1 MSDGPA
7 PVPRVRFAPAPTGSL
22 HVGSVRTALFNWLFA
37 RHTGG
42 DLLLRI
48 EDTDRER
55 SRVEHTTAI
64 TDTLRWLGLGW
75 DEGPYHQ
82 GERFDLYAAAVDQLV
97 ADGWAYESW
106 LTDAELTAERE
117 AAVAEGRGAR
127 FRSLADWA
135 GPDGERTRTV
145 WFAAPVD
152 GTSSF
157 TDLVRGEVTVEW
169 STVSDFMI
177 QRSSG
182 DPVFYLANAVDDAE
196 MGITHVIRGEDLLD
210 STHRVL
216 ALRAALRYPGRP
228 VYAHLPLLVGAD
240 RAKLSKRHGAVAVE
254 DFRTQG
260 YLPEAI
266 VNYLALLGF
275 PAEDGREVRS
285 LDEIVAEF
293 DLGRVHH
300 SAAMFDHQKLDWM
313 NQQYIKALA
322 PDELRRLAR
331 PFAEARFGAAFD
343 PAAFDVLVPAAQ
355 ERAVTLD
362 EAAERTAFLFV
373 PDDEFTIDDEAWN
386 VLAGVERVGEVLD
399 AALAHLTDCEWTAG
413 AIDVRPALV
422 ALDLK
427 PRKAMPALYV
437 AVEGQPS
444 GLPLFESIEALGR
457 ARTAAR
463 LRAARERLGP

>member
-1 MSDGPA
+1 MSEGTGPA
-7 PVPRVRFAPAPTGSL
+7 PRVRFAPAPTGSL

-42 DLLLRI
+42 DMLLRI

-55 SRVEHTTAI
+55 SRLEHTESI
-64 TDTLRWLGLGW
+64 LGTLRWLGLDW

-82 GERFDLYAAAVDQLV
+82 GQRFDRYAAAVEQLL

-135 GPDGERTRTV
+135 GTDGQSTRTV
-145 WFAAPVD
+145 WFAVPED
-152 GTSSF
+152 GTSTF

-210 STHRVL
+210 STHRIL
-216 ALRAALRYPGRP
+216 ALRAALRHPGRP

-254 DFRTQG
+254 DFRAQG
-260 YLPEAI
+260 YLPGAI

-275 PAEDGREVRS
+275 PAEDGREIRP

-300 SAAMFDHQKLDWM
+300 AAAMFDHQKLDWM
-313 NQQYIKALA
+313 NKEHIKALEA
-322 PDELRRLAR
+322 DELRRLAR
-331 PFAEARFGAAFD
+331 PFAEARFGKSFDAAAFD
-343 PAAFDVLVPAAQ
+343 RLVPAAQ

-373 PDDEFTIDDEAWN
+373 ADGDFTIDDEAWQAM
-386 VLAGVERVGEVLD
+386 VGVERVGDVLD
-399 AALAHLTDCEWTAG
+399 AAIAHLTDCDWTPEG
-413 AIDVRPALV
+413 VDVRPAV
-422 ALDLK
+422 EALGLK

-444 GLPLFESIEALGR
+444 GLPLFDSILALGR
-457 ARTAAR
+457 ARTLAR
-463 LRAARERLGP
+463 LAAARERLGP